1 MQIQLELA
9 VQAHTQALSQQKKLS
24 HNIIIMSNQKWA
36 KKVTINTGR
45 ILEFPGFTNVQ
56 GNIMKESLQY
66 RAEFPDEWRKFSPV
80 L

>member
-24 HNIIIMSNQKWA
+24 HNIIMSNQKWA
-36 KKVTINTGR
+36 KNVTINTGR

-56 GNIMKESLQY
+56 GNIRKCGESTVQG
-66 RAEFPDEWRKFSPV
+66 
-80 L
+80 